1 MHIHRRCYLYIYLS
15 KIFVRKLILFLVTCG
30 LFLLLLGLGLIL
42 LYSCHQDQHTIVRPL
57 IVIGEQ
63 LFWHRF
69 FVLELWMKLS
79 LWPWV
84 HVSDCLNCP
93 TLSLTSNFYFLI
105 FSWFSRP
112 NIQISNPNKI
122 SPQVQCSS
130 EPAYSRWC
138 FPLRYVSG
146 TRVPLSVLCALL
158 IESVYESLRDRQL

>member
-69 FVLELWMKLS
+69 LYLS
-79 LWPWV
+79 YEWSCPCDHGFMSV
-84 HVSDCLNCP
+84 TVSTVRLCHWHPIFTFSFSPD
-93 TLSLTSNFYFLI
+93 FLVQI
-105 FSWFSRP
+105 YKYL
-112 NIQISNPNKI
+112 IQIKYLHRSSAHRSQLI
-122 SPQVQCSS
+122 HDDVFHWDMYQVPVSHYQYSVSS
-130 EPAYSRWC
+130 
-138 FPLRYVSG
+138 LLKVSM
-146 TRVPLSVLCALL
+146 
-158 IESVYESLRDRQL
+158 SL

>member
-15 KIFVRKLILFLVTCG
+15 KILVRKLILFLVTCG

-79 LWPWV
+79 LWPSV
-84 HVSDCLNCP
+84 TVSTVRLCHWHPIFTFSFSPD
-93 TLSLTSNFYFLI
+93 FLVQI
-105 FSWFSRP
+105 YKYL
-112 NIQISNPNKI
+112 IQIKYLHRSSAHRSQLI
-122 SPQVQCSS
+122 HDDVFHWDMYQVPVSHYQ
-130 EPAYSRWC
+130 YSV
-138 FPLRYVSG
+138 PSLLKVSM
-146 TRVPLSVLCALL
+146 
-158 IESVYESLRDRQL
+158 SL